1 MKPDRKLQQDVIDEL
16 SWEPSV
22 PATRIGV
29 EVDSG
34 IVTLV
39 GHVESYSQ
47 KCAAERAAQRVVGV
61 KGLVLKIDVALP
73 IASWRS
79 DEDLARAVSHALEWN
94 SSVPQ
99 DQLKIT
105 VQDGW
110 VTLTGEVDWAYQC
123 RAAVDSVNHIVGIT
137 GITRNISVRFQP
149 PGKPDPGTVPAQCVH
164 GCEGKCDW
172 CAW

>member
-1 MKPDRKLQQDVIDEL
+1 MKPDRELQQNVIDEL
-16 SWEPSV
+16 SWDPAV

-29 EVDSG
+29 EVDEG

-47 KCAAERAAQRVVGV
+47 KCAAEAAAQRVVGV
-61 KGLVLKIDVALP
+61 KGVVLEIDVALP
-73 IASWRS
+73 ITNQRS
-79 DEDLARAVSHALEWN
+79 DEGLARAVGHALEWN

-123 RAAVDSVNHIVGIT
+123 RAAVDAVNHIVGIT
-137 GITRNISVRFQP
+137 GITRNISIRFQQ
-149 PGKPDPGTVPAQCVH
+149 PGKSNPSTVPEQCVH
-164 GCEGKCDW
+164 GCKGQCEW